1 MAVDV
6 RHAQALL
13 LGLVE
18 PDGCGVGVQRARHDL
33 REALQHAI
41 GMQLGGQRL
50 GGAHERGLRRRELA
64 SRAAQ
69 PGDAERQRA
78 GVDDAIGEQL
88 LVERE
93 RARGRVGHGAEREAV
108 EDQHLLGARAVLL
121 GRGGRRVPALGLLPQ
136 AHADA
141 LDRQPAAQ
149 LGGQRGGHRAAVV
162 QRRELARDAA
172 DDRVE
177 AARRRCARA
186 CRDAGERAAADRR
199 EAVEQ
204 LARVLVGGLGPDRGE
219 RRARVA
225 LERDDDRRDALGSLL
240 GERRLD
246 ALAVAALDGQHEH
259 GARRE
264 QRARL
269 VDDQRE
275 HLVAARRGGARGG
288 HAAGAVE
295 RAPGRQAPRDRRRR
309 WRPRRAPRT
318 LRRRPPRWP
327 RP

>member
-1 MAVDV
+1 MA
-6 RHAQALL
+6 AASAC
-13 LGLVE
+13 E
-18 PDGCGVGVQRARHDL
+18 CARDDL

-50 GGAHERGLRRRELA
+50 GRAHERGLRRRELA

-121 GRGGRRVPALGLLPQ
+121 GRGGRRVPALGLLAQ

-149 LGGQRGGHRAAVV
+149 LGGQRGGHGAAVV
-162 QRRELARDAA
+162 ERRELARDAA

-177 AARRRCARA
+177 AARRGCTRA
-186 CRDAGERAAADRR
+186 CGDAGERAAADGR
-199 EAVEQ
+199 EAVQQ

-219 RRARVA
+219 RGARVA
-225 LERDDDRRDALGSLL
+225 LERDDDRRDALGAML

-246 ALAVAALDGQHEH
+246 A
-259 GARRE
+259 R
-264 QRARL
+264 
-269 VDDQRE
+269 
-275 HLVAARRGGARGG
+275 
-288 HAAGAVE
+288 
-295 RAPGRQAPRDRRRR
+295 RDRRPRRAARARRAPRAARAPRRRSARAPRRGSPR
-309 WRPRRAPRT
+309 WRPRRPRGWRGRASARAT
-318 LRRRPPRWP
+318 GSA
-327 RP
+327 